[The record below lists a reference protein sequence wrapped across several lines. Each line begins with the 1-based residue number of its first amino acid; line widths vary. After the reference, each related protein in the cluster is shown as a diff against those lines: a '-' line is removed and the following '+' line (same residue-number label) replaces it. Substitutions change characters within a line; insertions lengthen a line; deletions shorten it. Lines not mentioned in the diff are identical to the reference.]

1 MKQKIIAEALHSMP
15 KGRTGETP
23 VRLYL
28 LLLIFLL
35 TIVVTVSCG
44 GGGGGGSSSGGGG
57 TSTPPPA
64 AATPVA
70 TAVGTPIGSA
80 ASATLGAAGG
90 TLSSPDG
97 RVTLSVPA
105 GALAADTVI
114 AIQPI
119 TNHAHGGKGNAYR
132 FTPDGQTF
140 QTPITLKFTYTDADL
155 EGTVAQAMG
164 AAYQSADG
172 YWHWVRNPVLD
183 ATAKTVTVSTTH
195 FTDYADATGFHLRPS
210 AATVKVGGT
219 VGLYVKFCYIVSVVD
234 ASDDELVHL
243 GLECEALTP
252 QNIAP
257 ITVVP
262 HWSVS
267 GAGSVSGGPF
277 SATYTAPATKPT
289 PNTAVVTVRIDNT
302 KFGTLYL
309 LSHITI
315 IDEVTA
321 YTGDLEFNE
330 STVFD
335 DVGDG
340 GARFDFYGTARV
352 TFNRSSADPGYFP
365 ADGATASVTV
375 DSYSSSDSTETC
387 TLVGTAAGPSYP
399 IGGSLAVRKEPMP
412 GYPFPFTPPAYAVNI
427 QMMASG
433 TQRCVALSDGQVTIG
448 SVNIEVTV
456 GTSPGTS
463 SPGDPGF
470 QPLTD
475 ELRLSGSATS
485 TVVNPGD
492 RTQTVN
498 STWRLA
504 GQ

>member
-1 MKQKIIAEALHSMP
+1 MKQKRGISRYLNTLLFLFLAVAVITIA
-15 KGRTGETP
+15 G
-23 VRLYL
+23 
-28 LLLIFLL
+28 
-35 TIVVTVSCG
+35 SC
-44 GGGGGGSSSGGGG
+44 GGGGGGSSSDGGGGG

-80 ASATLGAAGG
+80 ASATIGAGGG

-97 RVTLSVPA
+97 KVTLNVPA

-114 AIQPI
+114 SIQPI
-119 TNHAHGGKGNAYR
+119 TNHAHGGRGNAYR

-140 QTPITLKFTYTDADL
+140 QAPVTLKFTYTDADL

-164 AAYQSADG
+164 SVYQSADG
-172 YWHWVRNPVLD
+172 YWYWVRNPVLD

-195 FTDYADATGFHLRPS
+195 FTDYADAAGFNLRPG

-219 VGLYVKFCYIVSVVD
+219 VGLYVKFCYPASV
-234 ASDDELVHL
+234 DDSAELAPLVV

-262 HWSVS
+262 QWSVS

-277 SATYTAPATKPT
+277 AATYTAPATKPT

-321 YTGDLEFNE
+321 YSGDLAFNE
-330 STVFD
+330 SDVF
-335 DVGDG
+335 DG
-340 GARFDFYGTARV
+340 GARQDHAGTARV
-352 TFNRSSADPGYFP
+352 TFNRSSADPGYFLP
-365 ADGATASVTV
+365 DLATASVTV

-387 TLVGTAAGPSYP
+387 TLVGTAVGPGAYP
-399 IGGSLAVRKEPMP
+399 IGGSLSVRKEPMP

-427 QMMASG
+427 QMIASG
-433 TQRCVALSDGQVTIG
+433 TQRCVSLSDGQVTIG
-448 SVNIEVTV
+448 SVDIVVTV
-456 GTSPGTS
+456 GTAPGTS
-463 SPGDPGF
+463 SPGNPGF

-485 TVVNPGD
+485 TFVQPGYE
-492 RTQTVN
+492 TLTVN
-498 STWRLA
+498 STWSLA

>member
-1 MKQKIIAEALHSMP
+1 MKQKRGYS
-15 KGRTGETP
+15 RYVYT
-23 VRLYL
+23 L
-28 LLLIFLL
+28 LFLFL
-35 TIVVTVSCG
+35 AVAVVAITVSCG
-44 GGGGGGSSSGGGG
+44 GGGGSSSDGGGGG

-80 ASATLGAAGG
+80 ASATLGAGGG

-114 AIQPI
+114 SIQPI
-119 TNHAHGGKGNAYR
+119 TNHAHGGRGNAYR

-140 QTPITLKFTYTDADL
+140 QSPITLKFTYTDADL

-164 AAYQSADG
+164 SAYQSADG

-183 ATAKTVTVSTTH
+183 TAAKTVTVSTTH
-195 FTDYADATGFHLRPS
+195 FTDYADVSGFNLRPG

-219 VGLYVKFCYIVSVVD
+219 VGLYVKFCYPASVD
-234 ASDDELVHL
+234 DSDELYPLVV
-243 GLECEALTP
+243 GLECYDTSP
-252 QNIAP
+252 QGELAP
-257 ITVVP
+257 LSGVSQWTVA
-262 HWSVS
+262 
-267 GAGSVSGGPF
+267 GAGSVSGDAF
-277 SATYTAPATKPT
+277 SATYTAPATKPA
-289 PNTAVVTVRIDNT
+289 PNTAVVAARINNT

-321 YTGDLEFNE
+321 YSGDLAFNE

-335 DVGDG
+335 DVSSG
-340 GARFDFYGTARV
+340 RFDFYGTARV

-375 DSYSSSDSTETC
+375 DTYSSSDSIETC
-387 TLVGTAAGPSYP
+387 TLVGTAVGPSYP
-399 IGGSLAVRKEPMP
+399 IGGGLTVRKEPMP
-412 GYPFPFTPPAYAVNI
+412 GYPFPFTPPAYAVTI

-433 TQRCVALSDGQVTIG
+433 TQRCVDLSDGNVTIVP
-448 SVNIEVTV
+448 VNIEVTV
-456 GTSPGTS
+456 TTSPGTS

-475 ELRLSGSATS
+475 ELLLSGSATS
-485 TVVNPGD
+485 TFVNPGYL
-492 RTQTVN
+492 TQTVN
-498 STWRLA
+498 STWSLA

>member
-1 MKQKIIAEALHSMP
+1 MKTTKVFQ
-15 KGRTGETP
+15 
-23 VRLYL
+23 
-28 LLLIFLL
+28 LLIAML
-35 TIVVTVSCG
+35 TAISFTACG
-44 GGGGGGSSSGGGG
+44 GGGGGGGGNGSSGGGG
-57 TSTPPPA
+57 TSTPPA

-90 TLSSPDG
+90 TLSSPDS
-97 RVTLSVPA
+97 RVTLAVPA

-114 AIQPI
+114 GIQPI
-119 TNHAHGGKGNAYR
+119 TNHAHGGRGNAYR

-140 QTPITLKFTYTDADL
+140 QTPVTLKFTYTDADL

-172 YWHWVRNPVLD
+172 YWNWVKNPVLD
-183 ATAKTVTVSTTH
+183 TATKTVTVSTTH
-195 FTDYADATGFHLRPS
+195 FTDYADAAGFNLRPG

-219 VGLYVKFCYIVSVVD
+219 VGLYVKFCYPASV
-234 ASDDELVHL
+234 DDSAELAPLVV
-243 GLECEALTP
+243 GLECSDPSAQGAL
-252 QNIAP
+252 AP
-257 ITVVP
+257 LSGVSQWTVA
-262 HWSVS
+262 
-267 GAGSVSGGPF
+267 GAGSVSGGSF

-289 PNTAVVTVRIDNT
+289 PNTAVVTARINNT

-309 LSHITI
+309 LSPITI
-315 IDEVTA
+315 IDTVTA
-321 YTGDLEFNE
+321 YSGDLAFNE
-330 STVFD
+330 SDVFD
-335 DVGDG
+335 DIPGSGVTGS
-340 GARFDFYGTARV
+340 RFDFYGTARV

-365 ADGATASVTV
+365 PDGATASVTV

-387 TLVGTAAGPSYP
+387 TLVGTAVGPSYP
-399 IGGSLAVRKEPMP
+399 IGGGGLAVRKEPMP

-427 QMMASG
+427 QMIASG
-433 TQRCVALSDGQVTIG
+433 TQRCVRLSDGQVTTGPVDI
-448 SVNIEVTV
+448 VVTV
-456 GTSPGTS
+456 GTAPGTS

-485 TVVNPGD
+485 MFVNPGYV
-492 RTQTVN
+492 TQTVN
-498 STWRLA
+498 STWSLA

>member
-1 MKQKIIAEALHSMP
+1 MSRSIVNIRSVFIVSM
-15 KGRTGETP
+15 
-23 VRLYL
+23 L
-28 LLLIFLL
+28 LLAA
-35 TIVVTVSCG
+35 CG
-44 GGGGGGSSSGGGG
+44 GGGGGGGGGG
-57 TSTPPPA
+57 SPTPPV

-70 TAVGTPIGSA
+70 TAVGSPIGSA
-80 ASATLGAAGG
+80 ATATLGAVGG
-90 TLSSPDG
+90 TLSSSDG

-114 AIQPI
+114 GIQPI
-119 TNHAHGGKGNAYR
+119 TNHAHGGRGNAYR

-172 YWHWVRNPVLD
+172 YWHWVKNPVLD
-183 ATAKTVTVSTTH
+183 ATAKTVTVATTH
-195 FTDYADATGFHLRPS
+195 FTDYADAAGFNLRPG

-219 VGLYVKFCYIVSVVD
+219 VGLHVKFCYPASV
-234 ASDDELVHL
+234 DDSAELAPLVV
-243 GLECEALTP
+243 GLECEFPSAQGAL
-252 QNIAP
+252 AP
-257 ITVVP
+257 L
-262 HWSVS
+262 SGVS
-267 GAGSVSGGPF
+267 QWAVAGAGSVSGDSF
-277 SATYTAPATKPT
+277 SATYTAPATKPA
-289 PNTAVVTVRIDNT
+289 PNTAVVSARINNT

-309 LSHITI
+309 LSNITI
-315 IDEVTA
+315 IDEVTS
-321 YTGDLEFNE
+321 YTGDLAFNE

-335 DVGDG
+335 DVSSG
-340 GARFDFYGTARV
+340 RFDFYGTARV
-352 TFNRSSADPGYFP
+352 TFNRSSADPGYFLP
-365 ADGATASVTV
+365 DGATASVTV

-399 IGGSLAVRKEPMP
+399 IVGGSLAVRKEPMP

-427 QMMASG
+427 QMIASG
-433 TQRCVALSDGQVTIG
+433 TQRCVRLSDGQVTIG
-448 SVNIEVTV
+448 SVDIVVTV
-456 GTSPGTS
+456 GTAPGTS
-463 SPGDPGF
+463 SPGNPGF

-485 TVVNPGD
+485 SFVNPGD

-498 STWRLA
+498 STWSLA

>member
-1 MKQKIIAEALHSMP
+1 MKKI
-15 KGRTGETP
+15 KTFN
-23 VRLYL
+23 
-28 LLLIFLL
+28 LLIAML
-35 TIVVTVSCG
+35 TVISFTAC
-44 GGGGGGSSSGGGG
+44 GGGGGGSSSDGGGGG

-80 ASATLGAAGG
+80 ATATLGAVGG

-97 RVTLSVPA
+97 RVTLNVPA

-114 AIQPI
+114 GIQPI
-119 TNHAHGGKGNAYR
+119 TNHAHGGRGNAYR

-140 QTPITLKFTYTDADL
+140 QTPVTLKFTYTDADL
-155 EGTVAQAMG
+155 EGTVAQALG
-164 AAYQSADG
+164 SAYQSVDG
-172 YWHWVRNPVLD
+172 YWHWVKNPVLD
-183 ATAKTVTVSTTH
+183 TALKTVTVSTTH
-195 FTDYADATGFHLRPS
+195 FTDYADAVGFNLRPG

-219 VGLYVKFCYIVSVVD
+219 VGLYVKFCYPASV
-234 ASDDELVHL
+234 DDSAELAPLVV
-243 GLECEALTP
+243 GLECEFPSAQGTL
-252 QNIAP
+252 AP
-257 ITVVP
+257 LSGVSQWTVA
-262 HWSVS
+262 
-267 GAGSVSGGPF
+267 GAGSVSGGAF
-277 SATYTAPATKPT
+277 SATYTAPPTKPA
-289 PNTAVVTVRIDNT
+289 PNTAVVSARINNT

-309 LSHITI
+309 LSNITI
-315 IDEVTA
+315 IDEVTS
-321 YTGDLEFNE
+321 YTGDLAFNE
-330 STVFD
+330 STAFD
-335 DVGDG
+335 DVSNG
-340 GARFDFYGTARV
+340 RFDFYGTARV

-399 IGGSLAVRKEPMP
+399 IGGGLAVRKEPMP

-427 QMMASG
+427 QMIASG
-433 TQRCVALSDGQVTIG
+433 TQRCVRLSDGQVTID
-448 SVNIEVTV
+448 SVNIVVTV
-456 GTSPGTS
+456 GTAPGTS
-463 SPGDPGF
+463 SPGNPGF

-485 TVVNPGD
+485 TFVNPGD

-498 STWRLA
+498 STWSLA